1 MQRRTLLRALA
12 STSLGGAVLAAGSG
26 RALAK
31 AEPRGGRGRPDSPP
45 AAIETR
51 DGVRLFLRDWGEGRP
66 VVFVHGWSLASDA
79 WQYQMIDLAGR
90 GLRCVAYDR
99 RGHGR
104 SSDPGRGFDYD
115 SMADDLAAV
124 LDQLDLRHVVLVGQS
139 MGAGDAVRYLTRHG
153 ARRVERLVLVS
164 PATPFLLKA
173 PDNPDGVEQRVFDAV
188 RAKLS
193 ADLPKWMADNSPP
206 YFLPETPPETFQWG
220 FRIGYQASLKALVD
234 GYRTLSETD
243 LRADLRAIAIPTVVI
258 HGDRD
263 HSAPLDFTGRRTAA
277 LIPGAELRVYE
288 GAPHGLFVTHRERL
302 NRDLAEI
309 AGR

>member
-1 MQRRTLLRALA
+1 MLRRTLLRALA
-12 STSLGGAVLAAGSG
+12 STSLGGAVLAAGGS
-26 RALAK
+26 RALARTK
-31 AEPRGGRGRPDSPP
+31 PRPVGGRREATP

-79 WQYQMIDLAGR
+79 WQYQMIDLSGR

-115 SMADDLAAV
+115 SLADDLAEV
-124 LDQLDLRHVVLVGQS
+124 LDRLDLRRVVLVGQS

-153 ARRVERLVLVS
+153 AGRVDRLVLVS

-173 PDNPDGVEQRVFDAV
+173 PDNPDGVERRVFDAI
-188 RAKLS
+188 RAKLCT
-193 ADLPKWMADNSPP
+193 DLPKWMADNAPP
-206 YFLPETPPETFQWG
+206 YFLPETPPVTFQWG
-220 FRIGYQASLKALVD
+220 SRISYQASLKALVD
-234 GYRTLSETD
+234 GYRTLTETD
-243 LRADLRAIAIPTVVI
+243 LRPDLRALATPTVVI

-263 HSAPLDFTGRRTAA
+263 ASAPLDFTGRRTAA

-288 GAPHGLFVTHRERL
+288 GAPHGLYITHRERL